1 MGSSGSRRVSR
12 PETLTGGKRKVV
24 RVWLLGG
31 FRVSVGSRTITQ
43 DAWRL
48 RKAAALVKLLALT
61 PGHRMHREQAID
73 LLWPHANRRAASNS
87 LRATLHTA
95 CKVLDPAMGS
105 HYLASEG
112 ESLVLCPEGDL
123 WVDVD
128 AFEQAA
134 ATARGANE
142 PTTYRAALDL
152 YEGDLLPEDRYEEWT
167 EGRREELRQLYL
179 GLLVGLAGLHEERD
193 EHDLAIEAL
202 RKATAKE
209 STFEEA
215 QVALMRLH
223 AISGRPER
231 ALVQYER
238 LRDALSRGLG
248 TQPAEAT
255 RRLRDEIVA
264 GILPVK
270 PSVYLSREKERRG
283 VGKHNLPAP
292 RTSFVGREREM
303 VEVKRMLAM
312 TKLLTLTGAGG
323 SGKTRLALEV
333 ARDLMSIYPDGVWLA
348 TLAEL
353 SEGDLVPQAVAA
365 ALQIPERSGQ
375 PLIDTL
381 VEALADKELL
391 LVLDNCEHL
400 VEAAAV
406 LVDTLLDSCLHLGVL
421 ATSREPLGITGEVNW
436 VVPLLSL
443 PAKAHEESNGEAT
456 IESLM
461 RSEALRLFVDRA
473 RLKLPD
479 FELTQQNAGAVVR
492 VCRKLDGIPLAI
504 ELATARMGAFAV
516 EQVAQRLDVSLDVL
530 TGASRSAAP
539 RQQTLRATID
549 WSHKLLS
556 EAERMFFRRLSV
568 FAGGWTLE
576 AAEAVC
582 SGGGVEKGDVLDLLG
597 GLVDKSLVVAGAPR
611 GGAMRY
617 RMLEP
622 LRQYAREKLEEG
634 READE
639 VQNRHASFF
648 LAVAEEAE
656 PKLVGS
662 QQSAWVER
670 LEAEHDNMREAL
682 SWVLER
688 GEGEL
693 GLRFGG
699 ALWRFW
705 HMRGYLRE
713 GIRWMEPV
721 LAEGKPAAS
730 PARVKA
736 LEGMGWLLQLQG
748 DHERAKT
755 IYEEMFELSRESGN
769 KGNIATALN
778 SLGTVAAQ
786 QGDNERAKALLQEN
800 LEVIGELE
808 AAGDPATPLKK
819 FYLSNLLGYLAIND
833 EGDYA
838 RGTILWE
845 ESLALARELED
856 DYSVGITLGNLGHVA
871 LLQRDFDRAKARSE
885 EALASANELGN
896 AGVELVPS
904 ACINLGLAT
913 LGLGEHERAMESFEE
928 ALVTSQD
935 MGRTPP
941 VIEALEGMASLAGA
955 MGKATR
961 AAHLWGAAETAHQ
974 ATGIMAFSP
983 GELALHEPHLALAN
997 SQLGDELWQEALAE
1011 GRAMSLEEAAEY
1023 ALSKAADQPEA
1034 TIAQEHLT
1042 SAEAMGN
1049 LTHREG
1055 EVVVLVARGLTNRQI
1070 SRELRIS
1077 ERTAGNHVAK
1087 ILKKLGLRSRAQ
1099 IASWVS
1105 ET

>member
-1 MGSSGSRRVSR
+1 MSSSAGFEGARRS
-12 PETLTGGKRKVV
+12 ETV

-31 FRVSVGSRTITQ
+31 FRVSVGSRTISQ

-48 RKAAALVKLLALT
+48 RKAAALVKLLALA
-61 PGHRMHREQAID
+61 PGHRLQREQAMD
-73 LLWPHANRRAASNS
+73 LLWSDSGRKAASNN
-87 LRATLHTA
+87 LRSTLHTA
-95 CKVLDPAMGS
+95 RKILNPAMGS
-105 HYLASEG
+105 RYLASED
-112 ESLVLCPEGDL
+112 ESLVLCPEGAL

-128 AFEQAA
+128 AFEEAT
-134 ATARGANE
+134 ATARGAKE
-142 PTTYRAALDL
+142 PATYGAALDL

-179 GLLVGLAGLHEERD
+179 GLLVELAGLHEERD
-193 EHDLAIEAL
+193 EHGLAIEAL
-202 RKATAKE
+202 RKATATE
-209 STFEEA
+209 STLEEA
-215 QVALMRLH
+215 HVALMRLH

-231 ALVQYER
+231 ALAQYER
-238 LRDALSRGLG
+238 LRDALSRGPR
-248 TQPAEAT
+248 TEPSDSSH
-255 RRLRDEIVA
+255 RLRDEIVA
-264 GILPVK
+264 GSLPMK
-270 PSVYLSREKERRG
+270 PFVDLSREEERPG

-292 RTSFVGREREM
+292 RTSFVGRERET

-333 ARDLMSIYPDGVWLA
+333 ARDLVSIYPDGVWLV

-353 SEGDLVPQAVAA
+353 SESELVPQAAAA
-365 ALQIPERSGQ
+365 ALQVPERPGQ
-375 PLIDTL
+375 PLTDTL
-381 VEALADKELL
+381 AEALEAKELL

-400 VEAAAV
+400 VEAAAR
-406 LVDTLLDSCLHLGVL
+406 LVDTLLDSCPHLGVL
-421 ATSREPLGITGEVNW
+421 ATSREPLGISGEMNW

-443 PAKAHEESNGEAT
+443 PAMANEESNGGAT

-473 RLKLPD
+473 RLRLPD
-479 FELTQQNAGAVVR
+479 FQLTQQNAGAVTR
-492 VCRKLDGIPLAI
+492 VCQKLDGIPLAI

-530 TGASRSAAP
+530 MGASRSAAP

-556 EAERMFFRRLSV
+556 EAERTFFRRLSV

-576 AAEAVC
+576 AVEAVC
-582 SGGGVEKGDVLDLLG
+582 SGGGVEKGDILDLLG
-597 GLVDKSLVVAGAPR
+597 GLVDKSLVVAAASR
-611 GGAMRY
+611 GGAVRY

-634 READE
+634 GEADE
-639 VQNRHASFF
+639 LQNRHASYF

-662 QQSAWVER
+662 QQSAWVEQ
-670 LEAEHDNMREAL
+670 LEAEHDNLREAL

-693 GLRFGG
+693 ALRLGA

-721 LAEGKPAAS
+721 LAEDKPAAS

-736 LEGMGWLLQLQG
+736 LEGMGWLLQLKG
-748 DHERAKT
+748 DYERAKT
-755 IYEEMFELSRESGN
+755 IYEEMFELSRESGD
-769 KGNIATALN
+769 KGNVATALN

-800 LEVIGELE
+800 LEVIEELE
-808 AAGDPATPLKK
+808 AAGDPATTLKK

-871 LLQRDFDRAKARSE
+871 LLQRDFNRAKARSE
-885 EALASANELGN
+885 EALASANELGS

-904 ACINLGLAT
+904 ACVNLGLAT
-913 LGLGEHERAMESFEE
+913 LGLGEHERAMESFEV
-928 ALVTSQD
+928 ALVRGQN
-935 MGRTPP
+935 MGRTPQA
-941 VIEALEGMASLAGA
+941 IEALEGMASLAGA

-974 ATGIMAFSP
+974 ATGIIAFSP
-983 GELALHEPHLALAN
+983 GELALHEPHLALAS
-997 SQLGDELWQEALAE
+997 SQLGDEAWQEALAK

-1023 ALSKAADQPEA
+1023 ALSEEADQPEA
-1034 TIAQEHLT
+1034 TLAQERLT
-1042 SAEAMGN
+1042 SAEPMGN
-1049 LTHREG
+1049 LTPREL
-1055 EVVVLVARGLTNRQI
+1055 EIVLLVARGLTNRQV
-1070 SRELRIS
+1070 STELSIS
-1077 ERTAGNHVAK
+1077 ERTAGNHVAN